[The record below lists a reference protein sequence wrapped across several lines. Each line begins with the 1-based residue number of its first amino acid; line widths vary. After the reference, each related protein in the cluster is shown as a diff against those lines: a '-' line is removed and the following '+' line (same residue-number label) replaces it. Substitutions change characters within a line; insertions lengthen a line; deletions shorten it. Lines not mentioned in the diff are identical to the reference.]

1 MMEFHVSKEARDTY
15 QFDQSL
21 FAFNGNVIFAN
32 FHAARVF
39 AQTMNS
45 RRDLARHPEQAVK
58 ASDINAMG
66 LIDEVLHLMVETY
79 RRQVNPNVLQE
90 AMDFLNQVVGQQ
102 DVGRVLSH
110 FGQGFPPLAV
120 YRQEIELDDYLAG
133 ESENRPNRETTLEE
147 LLMLWLANANPA
159 FSPYLELFDDAD
171 LETRTAYL
179 NVVAGLV
186 IGSWY
191 CLDN

>member
-1 MMEFHVSKEARDTY
+1 MMEFHVSREARDTY

-21 FAFNGNVIFAN
+21 FAFNGNVIFAD

-39 AQTMNS
+39 AQQMNS
-45 RRDLARHPEQAVK
+45 RRDLARLPEQTVK

-79 RRQVNPNVLQE
+79 RRQVNPNVLQD
-90 AMDFLNQVVGQQ
+90 AMAFLNQKVGE
-102 DVGRVLSH
+102 
-110 FGQGFPPLAV
+110 
-120 YRQEIELDDYLAG
+120 QEINGCSGNSVRNFLPWRCTGRRSSLMSIWPG
-133 ESENRPNRETTLEE
+133 NQSNRPNRETTLEE

-171 LETRTAYL
+171 LETANSL
-179 NVVAGLV
+179 SGGN
-186 IGSWY
+186 GS
-191 CLDN
+191 D